1 MSPLAFFM
9 SFFFGIL
16 RHMFARTGHRP
27 THDSRFRRLR
37 ASRPAAILLALLWFA
52 AGATAQLSTYQTKDM
67 RLVWFGSEDSY
78 LMPHVGRCFENSMRF
93 HRKLFGYTPSE
104 EVTVFLH
111 DMNDYGSGGT
121 NSIPWNYLNVGI
133 EPFDY
138 VYETCPTNERMNW
151 MMNHELA
158 HVVDLD
164 KAAPSDRFFRSLF
177 FGKVAPAAENP
188 VSMWYSYLTSPR
200 YYSSRWFHE
209 GIAVFLETWMAGGIG
224 RTLGGYDEMVFRA
237 MVRDSTYF
245 YDFVGLESEGKTI
258 DFQVGANS
266 YLYGTRFVSYLAI
279 HDGPEKILQWFNRT
293 DSSSAYFASQFE
305 NLYGIPLD
313 EAWSRWIAE
322 EHVWQRANL
331 DSIRKYPLTPERPLV
346 ERSLGSVSRA
356 FYDSAAGK
364 VYVAVN
370 YPGAIAH
377 AAGYDLRT
385 GAASDLCDIPS
396 PALYYVASLAYDD
409 SAKSLFYT
417 THNSNQWRDLSVVD
431 VRTGES
437 KRLIQYCRTGDL
449 AFNKADHSLWGVR
462 HHNGYSSLVR
472 IPPPYTEVYEIQ
484 QLEYGKDI
492 YDLDIAPDGS
502 RMTASY
508 IQINGRQQ
516 LVSIDLPRLAAGT
529 PNVDVL
535 YEFQNNAPENF
546 VFSPDGRYLYGTS
559 YFTGVSNVFRWD
571 FAAKKMEGI
580 SNCETGYFRPL
591 PIGTDSLLVFRYT
604 GAGFRPVVI
613 PVTVREDLSAIKYLG
628 QEIVEKYPVV
638 TTWNVGSPLS
648 VNIDSLK
655 TYAGE
660 YQGFGAVGLASLYP
674 IVQGYKDVASYGVH
688 MSLADRIG
696 LHAIDATATY
706 SPNLGL
712 SPEERVHL
720 ALEYRYWD
728 WKFGAT
734 YNASDFY
741 DLFGPT
747 KSSRKGYSLSVSTS
761 HLLLN
766 DKPSTLEYTLSATGY
781 GGLEVLPDFQNV
793 SATYDKF
800 AVASGSLRFKSL
812 LRTIG
817 AVDYERGYQWSV
829 SASNTFVRSTL
840 YSRAYASAD
849 LGLPLGLDHLSLWVR
864 SAVGYSPGD
873 RSNSFAN
880 FYFGGF
886 GNNWADYQEAKRY
899 RSYYS
904 FPGTELN
911 EVGGTNFGKL
921 MLEFSLPPVR
931 FKRFG
936 VPNFYCTWTQLTLF
950 TAGLAVN
957 VDDEASREK
966 LLSAGAQADFRFV
979 LFTSLESTLSLGC
992 AAAFERGSK
1001 PRNELMISL
1010 KIL

>member
-1 MSPLAFFM
+1 MFSP
-9 SFFFGIL
+9 SEH
-16 RHMFARTGHRP
+16 RHPPHTRHRRP
-27 THDSRFRRLR
+27 HVR
-37 ASRPAAILLALLWFA
+37 RPATLVLALLWLAA
-52 AGATAQLSTYQTKDM
+52 AGSAQLSTYQTKDM
-67 RLVWFGSEDSY
+67 RLVWFGSESAY
-78 LMPHVGRCFENSMRF
+78 LMPHVGRCFENSLRF
-93 HRKLFGYTPSE
+93 HRKLFDYTPSE
-104 EVTVFLH
+104 EITVFLH

-164 KAAPSDRFFRSLF
+164 KAAPSDRFFRSIF
-177 FGKVAPAAENP
+177 FGKVAPTSENP
-188 VSMWYSYLTSPR
+188 VSMMYSYLTSPR

-279 HDGPEKILQWFNRT
+279 HDGPEKILQWFNRS
-293 DSSSAYFASQFE
+293 DSSSAYFATQFE
-305 NLYGIPLD
+305 RLYGLPLD
-313 EAWSRWIAE
+313 EAWTRWIAS
-322 EHVWQRANL
+322 EHEWQRANL
-331 DSIRKYPLTPERPLV
+331 DSIRKYPLTPERPIV
-346 ERSLGSVSRA
+346 DRALGSVSRA
-356 FYDSAAGK
+356 FYDSSAGK
-364 VYVAVN
+364 VFLAVN

-377 AAGYDLRT
+377 ATAIDLRT
-385 GAASDLCDIPS
+385 GAANDLCDIPT
-396 PALYYVASLAYDD
+396 PTLYYVASLAYDD

-417 THNSNQWRDLSVVD
+417 THNSNLWRDLNVVD

-437 KRLIQYCRTGDL
+437 KLLIKYARAGDL

-472 IPPPYTEVYEIQ
+472 IPPPYANVYEIQ

-492 YDLDIAPDGS
+492 YDLDISPDGTT
-502 RMTASY
+502 MIASY

-516 LVSIDLPRLAAGT
+516 LVTIDLTKLLQGA
-529 PNVDVL
+529 PNVAVL
-535 YEFQNNAPENF
+535 YEFENNAPENF
-546 VFSPDGRYLYGTS
+546 TFSPDGRYLYGTS

-571 FAAKKMEGI
+571 FATKKMEAV

-591 PIGTDSLLVFRYT
+591 CVGRDSLLVFRYT
-604 GAGFRPVVI
+604 GSGFRPVVI
-613 PVTVREDLSAIKYLG
+613 PVAVREDLSAIKYLG
-628 QEIVEKYPVV
+628 QEIVERYPVV
-638 TTWNVGSPLS
+638 KSWNVGSPLS

-655 TYAGE
+655 TYAGD
-660 YQGFGAVGLASLYP
+660 YQGFGAVGLASIYP
-674 IVQGYKDVASYGVH
+674 VVQGYKNVASYGFH

-696 LHAIDATATY
+696 LHGIDATATY
-706 SPNLGL
+706 SPNRDL
-712 SPEERVHL
+712 SQDERVHL
-720 ALEYRYWD
+720 ALEYRYWN

-747 KSSRKGYSLSVSTS
+747 KTSRKGYSLSSSYTNS
-761 HLLLN
+761 LLN
-766 DKPSTLEYTLSATGY
+766 DKPATLDYTVSATGY

-793 SATYDKF
+793 SASYDKF
-800 AVASGSLRFKSL
+800 GIVSGALRYKYL

-817 AVDYERGYQWSV
+817 AVDYERGFQWSLDET
-829 SASNTFVRSTL
+829 NTLVRSTL
-840 YSRAYASAD
+840 YARARASFD
-849 LGLPLGLDHLSLWVR
+849 VGVPLPVDHATLWLR
-864 SAVGYSPGD
+864 SSAGYSPGD
-873 RSNSFAN
+873 RNNSFAN

-886 GNNWADYQEAKRY
+886 GNNWVDYQEVKRY

-904 FPGTELN
+904 FPGTDLN

-921 MLEFSLPPVR
+921 MLELSLPPAR

-936 VPNFYCTWTQLTLF
+936 IPNFYCTWSQLTLF

-957 VDDEASREK
+957 VDDEALRQK
-966 LLSAGAQADFRFV
+966 LLSVGAQADFRFV

-992 AAAFERGSK
+992 AAAFERGI
-1001 PRNELMISL
+1001 PARNELMISL